1 MKILIAGDSFCTEFA
16 HNNSKFTWTNQL
28 ESLLTGS
35 SVTCVGQGASSVFSA
50 LQSVRKQLQIDS
62 TYDTVIVLITN
73 HERLYQT
80 SDPCISNLHNALIHK
95 EMYQKSN
102 LNDARIFNKIEASR
116 MYYEFLHEPALS
128 IFILESCLKE
138 LQSLCGNRRLILFP
152 CFDVFKDSAVA
163 SDLLGHHGFTLLQCV
178 LRESDN
184 FVQLKENFGK
194 WAERHAEGENRIGKI
209 NHMCADNQLMLAHY
223 FSDLIQFNKSN
234 INLDSFF
241 KLPETDFDLYYR
253 TLDQVPYT
261 GGDF

>member
-1 MKILIAGDSFCTEFA
+1 MKILIAGDSFCTSEG
-16 HNNSKFTWTNQL
+16 HRDSKWAWTQQL
-28 ESLLTGS
+28 ENILPGS
-35 SVTCVGQGASSVFSA
+35 NVTCIGQGASSVFSA
-50 LQSVRKQLQIDS
+50 LQQVKKQLQIDS
-62 TYDTVIVLITN
+62 NYDTVIVLITN

-80 SDPCISNLHNALIHK
+80 SEPFISNLHNALIHK
-95 EMYQKSN
+95 ELYQKSN
-102 LNDARIFNKIEASR
+102 LNDSKVFNKIEACR

-138 LQSLCGNRRLILFP
+138 LQTLCGNRRLILFP
-152 CFDVFKDSAVA
+152 CFDMFKDSAVA
-163 SDLLGHHGFTLLQCV
+163 SDLLGHYGFTLLQCV

-184 FVQLKENFGK
+184 FAQLKENHGK
-194 WAERHAEGENRIGKI
+194 WAERHADGESKIGKI

-241 KLPETDFDLYYR
+241 KLPKADFDLYYK
-253 TLDQVPYT
+253 TLDQVPYK